1 MRKITLFL
9 ETSSKKKSY
18 FCKKNKNMRKLTM
31 SELNRLNVDDYHKVK
46 KIPIIIVLDNVRSM
60 ENVGAFFRTADAFR
74 IESIYLCG
82 ITARPPHREIHKTA
96 LGADES
102 VDWHYFETTTE
113 ACEHLEAAGYRI
125 FAVEQVE
132 GSIKLDDFTTPQKSA
147 YIFGNEVDG
156 VDDEVLGYC
165 EQAVEIP
172 QKGTKHSL
180 NVSVSG
186 GILMYHLFHDLKEL
200 L

>member
-1 MRKITLFL
+1 
-9 ETSSKKKSY
+9 
-18 FCKKNKNMRKLTM
+18 MRKLTM
-31 SELNRLNVDDYHKVK
+31 PELNRLNVTDYHNVTKLPV
-46 KIPIIIVLDNVRSM
+46 IIVLDNVRSM
-60 ENVGAFFRTADAFR
+60 ENVGSFFRTADAFR
-74 IESIYLCG
+74 IEAIYLCG

-102 VDWHYFETTTE
+102 VDWKYFETTAE
-113 ACEHLEAAGYRI
+113 ACKDLQSSGYRI

-132 GSIKLDDFTTPQKSA
+132 GSIMLNDFSTPEKSA

-156 VDDEVLGYC
+156 VDDEALKYC
-165 EQAVEIP
+165 EQAIEIP

-186 GILMYHLFHDLKEL
+186 GIVMYHLFNDLKNL
-200 L
+200 VTID

>member
-1 MRKITLFL
+1 
-9 ETSSKKKSY
+9 
-18 FCKKNKNMRKLTM
+18 MRKLTM
-31 SELNRLNVDDYHKVK
+31 PELNRLNVSDYHNVK
-46 KIPIIIVLDNVRSM
+46 KIPIILILDNVRSM

-74 IESIYLCG
+74 IEAIYLCG

-102 VDWHYFETTTE
+102 VDWKYFETTAE
-113 ACEHLEAAGYRI
+113 ACESLKSAGYRI

-132 GSIKLDDFTTPQKSA
+132 NSIMLDDFIVPEKSA

-156 VDDEVLGYC
+156 VDDEVLKYC
-165 EQAVEIP
+165 EQAIEIP

-186 GILMYHLFHDLKEL
+186 GIVMYYLFKNLKNL

>member
-1 MRKITLFL
+1 
-9 ETSSKKKSY
+9 
-18 FCKKNKNMRKLTM
+18 MRKLTM
-31 SELNRLNVDDYHKVK
+31 PELNRLNVSDYHNVK
-46 KIPIIIVLDNVRSM
+46 KIPIILILDNVRSM
-60 ENVGAFFRTADAFR
+60 ENVGSFFRTADAFR
-74 IESIYLCG
+74 IEAIYLCG

-102 VDWHYFETTTE
+102 VDWKYFETTAE
-113 ACEHLEAAGYRI
+113 ACESLKSAGYRI

-132 GSIKLDDFTTPQKSA
+132 NSIMLDDFIVPEKSA

-156 VDDEVLGYC
+156 VDDEVLKYC
-165 EQAVEIP
+165 EQAIEIP

-186 GILMYHLFHDLKEL
+186 GIVMYYLFKNLKNL

>member
-1 MRKITLFL
+1 
-9 ETSSKKKSY
+9 
-18 FCKKNKNMRKLTM
+18 MRKLTM
-31 SELNRLNVDDYHKVK
+31 PELNRLNVTDYHNVK
-46 KIPIIIVLDNVRSM
+46 KLPVIIVLDNVRSM
-60 ENVGAFFRTADAFR
+60 ENVGSFFRTADAFR
-74 IESIYLCG
+74 VEAIFLCG

-102 VDWHYFETTTE
+102 VDWRYFETTAE
-113 ACEHLEAAGYRI
+113 ACEYLKSMGYRI

-132 GSIKLDDFTTPQKSA
+132 NSIKLDDFTTPEKSA

-156 VDDEVLGYC
+156 VDDEVLKYC
-165 EQAVEIP
+165 EQAIEIP
-172 QKGTKHSL
+172 QEGTKHSL

-186 GILMYHLFHDLKEL
+186 GIVMYHLFHDLRNL

>member
-1 MRKITLFL
+1 
-9 ETSSKKKSY
+9 
-18 FCKKNKNMRKLTM
+18 MRKLTM
-31 SELNRLNVDDYHKVK
+31 PELNRLDVADYHKVN
-46 KIPIIIVLDNVRSM
+46 KIPVIIILDNVRSM
-60 ENVGAFFRTADAFR
+60 ENVGSFFRTADAFR
-74 IESIYLCG
+74 IEAIYLCG

-102 VDWHYFETTTE
+102 VDWKYFETTAE
-113 ACEHLEAAGYRI
+113 ACEHLKSDGYRI
-125 FAVEQVE
+125 FAVEQIE
-132 GSIKLDDFTTPQKSA
+132 NSIMLDKFKAPEKSA

-156 VDDEVLGYC
+156 VDDEVLKYC

-172 QKGTKHSL
+172 QEGTKHSL

-186 GILMYHLFHDLKEL
+186 GIVMYHLFDDLKHL

>member
-1 MRKITLFL
+1 
-9 ETSSKKKSY
+9 
-18 FCKKNKNMRKLTM
+18 MRKLTM
-31 SELNRLNVDDYHKVK
+31 SELNRLDVADYHKVK
-46 KIPIIIVLDNVRSM
+46 KIPVIIILDNVRSM
-60 ENVGAFFRTADAFR
+60 ENVGSFFRTADAFR
-74 IESIYLCG
+74 IEAIYLCG

-102 VDWHYFETTTE
+102 VDWKYFETTAE
-113 ACEHLEAAGYRI
+113 ACEHLKSDGYRI
-125 FAVEQVE
+125 FAVEQIE
-132 GSIKLDDFTTPQKSA
+132 NSIMLDKFKAPEKSA

-156 VDDEVLGYC
+156 VDDEVLKYC

-172 QKGTKHSL
+172 QEGTKHSL

-186 GILMYHLFHDLKEL
+186 GIVMYHLFDDLKHL